1 MKDNEG
7 QREKQGRKKPAL
19 LAQDDKQ
26 HRGENMQKYAEPKDA
41 LSAQVKENLTQDQ
54 RHGHQGRGSSGR
66 HRTAN

>member
-26 HRGENMQKYAEPKDA
+26 HRGENMQKYANLKMNCPPK
-41 LSAQVKENLTQDQ
+41 SKKI
-54 RHGHQGRGSSGR
+54 
-66 HRTAN
+66 

>member
-7 QREKQGRKKPAL
+7 QREAGEEETSTARARRQTAPGR
-19 LAQDDKQ
+19 
-26 HRGENMQKYAEPKDA
+26 KYAEICEPKDE